1 MPPKRT
7 RDNHSAVDSHEPPAQ
22 APDEGALPTL
32 LETVYHD
39 LSEARSQL
47 LSEQERNHA
56 LQMQAQELG
65 QLANRLQADIASKV
79 AENAR
84 LQIEVA
90 RLQRQPQTPPPL
102 PRPPPD
108 SDDRNVYV
116 FKLEKA
122 AKSSGGDKFVC
133 ESQPEFNIYFPQT
146 ISRRDAQAPFPVLQL
161 RVERPVQP
169 APSPSSLKGEH
180 SMPSASGIKNEAVK
194 QELLSDDDEPIVLGF
209 HPGRRAN
216 Q

>member
-1 MPPKRT
+1 M
-7 RDNHSAVDSHEPPAQ
+7 H
-22 APDEGALPTL
+22 
-32 LETVYHD
+32 TVYND
-39 LSEARSQL
+39 LRAARSQL
-47 LSEQERNHA
+47 FSEQERNQA
-56 LQMQAQELG
+56 LQMQSQELG

-84 LQIEVA
+84 LQMEVD
-90 RLQRQPQTPPPL
+90 RLQRQPQAPPPL
-102 PRPPPD
+102 PRPAPD

-146 ISRRDAQAPFPVLQL
+146 ISRRDAAVPCPVLQL

-169 APSPSSLKGEH
+169 APSPSSLKGER
-180 SMPSASGIKNEAVK
+180 SMPGASGIKNEVVK
-194 QELLSDDDEPIVLGF
+194 HELLSDDDEPIVLGF
-209 HPGRRAN
+209 NPGRRAN

>member
-7 RDNHSAVDSHEPPAQ
+7 RDNHSAVESHEPPAQ
-22 APDEGALPTL
+22 APDEGSLPTL
-32 LETVYHD
+32 LHTVYHD
-39 LSEARSQL
+39 LRAAQSQL
-47 LSEQERNHA
+47 LAEQQRNQA
-56 LQMQAQELG
+56 LQTHAQELS
-65 QLANRLQADIASKV
+65 QLANQLQAEIASKV

-84 LQIEVA
+84 LQIEA
-90 RLQRQPQTPPPL
+90 GRLQRQPQTPPPL
-102 PRPPPD
+102 PRPALD

-133 ESQPEFNIYFPQT
+133 DSLPEFNIYFPQA
-146 ISRRDAQAPFPVLQL
+146 ISRRNAAAPCPVLQL

-180 SMPSASGIKNEAVK
+180 RMPSASGIKNEAVK
-194 QELLSDDDEPIVLGF
+194 HELLSDDDEPIVLGF
-209 HPGRRAN
+209 NPGRRAN